1 MIRTRI
7 LAGLRRAVTLI
18 MLLSFCLPAARA
30 TAHQDPGYTNRFS
43 ALQQTATPAA
53 PSEEAIR
60 ASELLLSMTPEERV
74 GQLFLVTFKGL
85 TAEQGS
91 EIDQL
96 ITKYHVGGVMLLRD
110 NDNFS
115 SANTLENAAALTRQL
130 QALAW
135 ESAQQSRTLPLTGV
149 DYTPSYVPLLIGTL
163 QEGDGYRY
171 DQIISGVTTL
181 PNQMALG
188 ATWNPENAQAVGA
201 QMGQELS
208 ALGINLLLGPSLD
221 ILEFPHTVSTTD
233 LGTASSAEILSG

>member
-1 MIRTRI
+1 M
-7 LAGLRRAVTLI
+7 
-18 MLLSFCLPAARA
+18 
-30 TAHQDPGYTNRFS
+30 
-43 ALQQTATPAA
+43 
-53 PSEEAIR
+53 
-60 ASELLLSMTPEERV
+60 
-74 GQLFLVTFKGL
+74 FLVTFKGL

-149 DYTPSYVPLLIGTL
+149 DYTPNYVPLLIGTL

-171 DQIISGVTTL
+171 DQILSGVTTL

-188 ATWNPENAQAVGA
+188 ATWNPENAQAVGT

-221 ILEFPHTVSTTD
+221 RRKNW
-233 LGTASSAEILSG
+233 